1 YPNPFNPVTNLEF
14 AISDL
19 GFVSLKIYD
28 INGREISTLVNE
40 KMSAGSYI
48 VQWDASNYSSGS
60 YLYKLDSEG
69 FTETKKMILMK

>member
-1 YPNPFNPVTNLEF
+1 
-14 AISDL
+14 L
-19 GFVSLKIYD
+19 GYVSLKIYD